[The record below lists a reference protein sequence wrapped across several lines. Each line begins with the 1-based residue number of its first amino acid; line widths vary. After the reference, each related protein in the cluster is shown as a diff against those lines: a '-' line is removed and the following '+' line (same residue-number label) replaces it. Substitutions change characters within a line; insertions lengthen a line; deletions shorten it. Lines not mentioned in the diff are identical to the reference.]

1 MKTNQ
6 KQQQNKQQERDDDP
20 DLEPLNR
27 KSDEQA
33 NEIDE
38 GEIKNRSSKKEEKKS
53 YQSNQSDGNRIQKRQ
68 SQDQENWSDDSAEE
82 AKQID
87 GLKHEEKADV
97 WNATVNMVKGFVG
110 IGILALPSGF
120 AKSGWL
126 GGIIIFL
133 LCAGMVLYLSL
144 QMIDAANKRRSQARG
159 VTQFSVEVLGQEKEL
174 LVNIFLFGIQ
184 IGICVAYVI
193 FFTTYFQESLCFFV
207 DYNRASNVCGSRV
220 PSLLISLL
228 IITPTIFIRHMSKLK
243 TWSMFSNGLILIS
256 MLVVF
261 ISCFFK
267 MDTSYITSDKIT
279 AIRWGE
285 MGSAI
290 GLFVFAFEGT
300 TLYFEI
306 RSSMQEPTEF
316 KKVLNYSLYIG
327 IIFYGCIGL
336 SGYLAFGSSV
346 RDIILFN
353 FPMTNPLYVFIQIFY
368 CIAILLSYPLQMFPL
383 VNVLEQKLLERIV
396 NEKNKQKGNS
406 QSQSGGNQK
415 RSQNNSNQNQN
426 HDQDNQQLDDRQEN
440 QESDVSEGNALNL
453 LSHYNEDIK
462 DTFYQ
467 QSMILRGASLIFI
480 FFFAIVFKRLTVFL
494 NLIGSIGG
502 CFFAFILPVIVYEYS
517 MPEASYKKI
526 YFHRGLLALGV
537 IFSFFGTLSSLRDIY
552 RSF

>member
-1 MKTNQ
+1 MKSNK
-6 KQQQNKQQERDDDP
+6 KQQKRQQERHDDP
-20 DLEPLNR
+20 DLEPLN
-27 KSDEQA
+27 KKNDEQVI
-33 NEIDE
+33 ETDE
-38 GEIKNRSSKKEEKKS
+38 GVIKNRSSQKEEKKS
-53 YQSNQSDGNRIQKRQ
+53 YQSNQSDGSRIQKRQ

-82 AKQID
+82 ANQID
-87 GLKHEEKADV
+87 DLKHEEKADV
-97 WNATVNMVKGFVG
+97 WNATINMVKGFVG

-126 GGIIIFL
+126 GGLIIFL

-144 QMIDAANKRRSQARG
+144 QMMDAANKRKSQARG

-207 DYNRASNVCGSRV
+207 DYDRTTNVCGSRV
-220 PSLLISLL
+220 PSLLISL
-228 IITPTIFIRHMSKLK
+228 IIVTPTIFIRHMSKLK
-243 TWSMFSNGLILIS
+243 TWSMFSNSLILIS

-267 MDTSYITSDKIT
+267 MDTSYITSDKIS

-327 IIFYGCIGL
+327 IALYGCIGL
-336 SGYLAFGSSV
+336 SGYLAFGSGV

-383 VNVLEQKLLERIV
+383 VNILEQKLLERIV
-396 NEKNKQKGNS
+396 NEKNKQKTNS
-406 QSQSGGNQK
+406 QPQKKSQQGVDQSQHHNQGNQ
-415 RSQNNSNQNQN
+415 QA
-426 HDQDNQQLDDRQEN
+426 DDRQDN
-440 QESDVSEGNALNL
+440 QESDASEGNALNL
-453 LSHYNEDIK
+453 LTQYDDEIK
-462 DTFYQ
+462 NSFYQ
-467 QSMILRGASLIFI
+467 QSMILRVASLLFI

-517 MPEASYKKI
+517 MPEASQKKI
-526 YFHRGLLALGV
+526 YFHRGLLVLGV

-552 RSF
+552 RSL

>member
-1 MKTNQ
+1 MKKNK
-6 KQQQNKQQERDDDP
+6 KQQKGQQERDDDP

-27 KSDEQA
+27 NNEEQDE
-33 NEIDE
+33 DTGE
-38 GEIKNRSSKKEEKKS
+38 GGIKNRGPQKEKKS

-82 AKQID
+82 ANQIN

-144 QMIDAANKRRSQARG
+144 QMMDAANKRRSQARG
-159 VTQFSVEVLGQEKEL
+159 VTQFSVEVLGQEKEI

-207 DYNRASNVCGSRV
+207 DYDRTSNVCGSRV
-220 PSLLISLL
+220 PSLLISL
-228 IITPTIFIRHMSKLK
+228 IIVTPTIFIRHMSKLK
-243 TWSMFSNGLILIS
+243 TWSMFSNSLILIS

-267 MDTSYITSDKIT
+267 MDTSYITSDKIS
-279 AIRWGE
+279 AIRWGDI
-285 MGSAI
+285 GSAI

-316 KKVLNYSLYIG
+316 KKVLSYSLYIG
-327 IIFYGCIGL
+327 IALYGCIGL

-383 VNVLEQKLLERIV
+383 VNILEQKLLERIV
-396 NEKNKQKGNS
+396 NENNKQKRNS
-406 QSQSGGNQK
+406 QPQQGNLQ
-415 RSQNNSNQNQN
+415 RSQNNADQNKELNQGVN
-426 HDQDNQQLDDRQEN
+426 DEQEN
-440 QESDVSEGNALNL
+440 QESDASEGNALNL
-453 LSHYNEDIK
+453 LSNYNEEIK
-462 DTFYQ
+462 SNFYQ
-467 QSMILRGASLIFI
+467 QSMILRVVSLIFI

-502 CFFAFILPVIVYEYS
+502 CFFAFILPVVVYEYS
-517 MPEASYKKI
+517 MPEASQKKI
-526 YFHRGLLALGV
+526 YFHRGLLVLGV

-552 RSF
+552 RSL